1 MILDTIE
8 NAKLY
13 KDLSKRLAVGFNYLT
28 TTDFSA
34 LEMGV
39 YKIEGDNVFAILQ
52 TYDTKEEVDCRLESH
67 QKYIDIQ
74 YLISGEEFIGV
85 EPLNNQEVTEDL
97 LTEKDVVFYN
107 GQAANIKLSAGSFMV
122 FYPTDVHAPGIKIN
136 QSSKV
141 IKVVVKVAID

>member
-1 MILDTIE
+1 MILDTLE
-8 NAKLY
+8 NANIY
-13 KDLSKRLAVGFNYLT
+13 KALSKRLALGFDYLSN
-28 TTDFSA
+28 TDFSA

-39 YKIEGDNVFAILQ
+39 YKIDGDDVFAILQ

-74 YLISGEEFIGV
+74 YLVSGEEYVGV
-85 EPLNNQEVTEDL
+85 TPLNNQEITEDL
-97 LTEKDVVFYN
+97 LQDKDVVFYK
-107 GQAANIKLSAGSFMV
+107 GQAENIKLSAGSFMV

-141 IKVVVKVAID
+141 IKVVVKVAV